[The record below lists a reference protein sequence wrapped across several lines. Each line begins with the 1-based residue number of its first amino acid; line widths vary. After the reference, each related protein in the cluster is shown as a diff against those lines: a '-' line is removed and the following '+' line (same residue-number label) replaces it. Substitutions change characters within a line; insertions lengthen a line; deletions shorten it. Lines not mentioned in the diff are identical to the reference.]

1 MKMTREEILE
11 LQVIRHDIS
20 STVSIRQYFET
31 LLLKLWEE
39 NEGFN
44 GKRPWGNSGWDYD
57 VYVPLIKAGLIEG
70 ELDENGYITKVD
82 ESVANKW
89 VADNIIWPFFQ

>member
-1 MKMTREEILE
+1 MTREEILE
-11 LQVIRHDIS
+11 LQVVRHDIS
-20 STVSIRQYFET
+20 DTMSIRQYFEA
-31 LLLKLWEE
+31 LLMKLWEE

-70 ELDENGYITKVD
+70 ELDEDGCVVTLD
-82 ESVANKW
+82 EGVANKW

>member
-1 MKMTREEILE
+1 MTREEILE
-11 LQVIRHDIS
+11 LQVARHDIS
-20 STVSIRQYFET
+20 DTMSIRQYFEA
-31 LLLKLWEE
+31 LFLKVWEE

-70 ELDENGYITKVD
+70 ELDEDGCIVKLD

-89 VADNIIWPFFQ
+89 VSDNIIWPFFQ